1 MMKHSGKISLNR
13 KRCFGCGK
21 RGNLTRHHVLG
32 NHQGLTIPL
41 CRKCHDELE
50 NKPYANGMT
59 FGKEQAL
66 RMVKADIDNFL
77 SQDIPAEQILKDIRK
92 YIDNLN

>member
-1 MMKHSGKISLNR
+1 
-13 KRCFGCGK
+13 
-21 RGNLTRHHVLG
+21 
-32 NHQGLTIPL
+32 
-41 CRKCHDELE
+41 
-50 NKPYANGMT
+50 MT